1 MGIKCI
7 GDILRLEEVVDYL
20 RHQKKLKESQCVL
33 WENDEY
39 RKNTCVE
46 LVSSFVQYCVV
57 LSCAVLCFVPALS

>member
-7 GDILRLEEVVDYL
+7 GDILRLEEVVEYL

-33 WENDEY
+33 WESDEY

-46 LVSSFVQYCVV
+46 LVSKSMCCKSMCNGYDVV
-57 LSCAVLCFVPALS
+57 